1 MGGILAKMAP
11 KTIGQDDVQIGWTQ
25 VHFFFQCMTIETWR
39 EFQPYKKKVKSIW
52 NSNEKD
58 ERAQEKRENLFFV
71 KIKSTYSVRTVS
83 VLSFIY
89 VYHVWYDNTDFFCP
103 LSKFNSDW
111 CQCHKINSY
120 FHEKWCNTFFV
131 TFEMTK
137 HC

>member
-25 VHFFFQCMTIETWR
+25 VHFFSMYDNWNVTRISALQ
-39 EFQPYKKKVKSIW
+39 KKVKSIW

-71 KIKSTYSVRTVS
+71 KIKRSYIQ
-83 VLSFIY
+83 LSSILFFID
-89 VYHVWYDNTDFFCP
+89 VFHVMVHIFFP
-103 LSKFNSDW
+103 FIKINYDW
-111 CQCHKINSY
+111 CHQINSY